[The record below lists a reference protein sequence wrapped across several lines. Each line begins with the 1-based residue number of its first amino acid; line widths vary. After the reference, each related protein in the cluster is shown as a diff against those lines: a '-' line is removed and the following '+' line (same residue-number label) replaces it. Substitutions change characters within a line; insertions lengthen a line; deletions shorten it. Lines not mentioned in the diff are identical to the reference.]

1 MYYEENFQWDIDINQ
16 IDAVSIVYLSEDG
29 RGGFPSHSHSYY
41 ELRYNKKS
49 EYIIDLND
57 RRIYIPEGSLVFIPP
72 LTIHSVHEE
81 VYPATLLQ
89 IQFIPKML
97 GVSHLA
103 KMVPV
108 VFPSGDLAKNGYLP
122 VPKESLLQKIL
133 DSMISYVPSA
143 ELTKEHPDGD
153 ITSED
158 FTPRIRLQQCTD
170 IFRLITLLV
179 QENQVEF
186 DYVDRKTTMYGEF
199 QKLLEYILNN
209 PEKEMTAREAADFM
223 HMSYYDFSR
232 NFTRKCGISYIHMV
246 NRIKIQRAK
255 DLLNN
260 TDLRVTDIASALD
273 YSSVSYFN
281 QVFRKYAGSA
291 PLAYREG
298 KTRHIS

>member
-1 MYYEENFQWDIDINQ
+1 MYYEENFQCDIDINQ
-16 IDAVSIVYLSEDG
+16 MDAVSVVYLSEDG
-29 RGGFPSHSHSYY
+29 RGFPSHSHSYY
-41 ELRYNKKS
+41 ELRYNEKG
-49 EYIIDLND
+49 EYIIDLNE
-57 RRIYIPEGSLVFIPP
+57 RRIYIPEDSLVFIPP
-72 LTIHSVHEE
+72 LTIHSFHEE
-81 VYPATLLQ
+81 GYPATFLQ

-143 ELTKEHPDGD
+143 ELTKEHLDCD

-260 TDLRVTDIASALD
+260 TDLSVTDIASALD

>member
-1 MYYEENFQWDIDINQ
+1 M
-16 IDAVSIVYLSEDG
+16 
-29 RGGFPSHSHSYY
+29 
-41 ELRYNKKS
+41 
-49 EYIIDLND
+49 
-57 RRIYIPEGSLVFIPP
+57 
-72 LTIHSVHEE
+72 
-81 VYPATLLQ
+81 
-89 IQFIPKML
+89 
-97 GVSHLA
+97 
-103 KMVPV
+103 
-108 VFPSGDLAKNGYLP
+108 
-122 VPKESLLQKIL
+122 
-133 DSMISYVPSA
+133 
-143 ELTKEHPDGD
+143 
-153 ITSED
+153 
-158 FTPRIRLQQCTD
+158 
-170 IFRLITLLV
+170 
-179 QENQVEF
+179 EF

-209 PEKEMTAREAADFM
+209 PEKEMSAREAADFM

-260 TDLRVTDIASALD
+260 TDLSVTDIASALD

>member
-1 MYYEENFQWDIDINQ
+1 MYYEENFQYDIDINQ
-16 IDAVSIVYLSEDG
+16 MDAVSVVYLLGDAS
-29 RGGFPSHSHSYY
+29 GFPSHSHSYY
-41 ELRYNKKS
+41 ELRYNKKG
-49 EYIIDLND
+49 EHTIELND
-57 RRIYIPEGSLVFIPP
+57 RRIYIPEDSLVFIPP

-89 IQFIPKML
+89 IQFIPRML

-122 VPKESLLQKIL
+122 VPKGSLLQEIL
-133 DSMISYVPSA
+133 DSMISYLPSV
-143 ELTKEHPDGD
+143 EPTKEHPDCD

-186 DYVDRKTTMYGEF
+186 DYVDRRTTMYGEF
-199 QKLLEYILNN
+199 QRLLEYILDN
-209 PEKEMTAREAADFM
+209 PEKEMSAREAADFM

-232 NFTRKCGISYIHMV
+232 NFTRKCGTSYIHMV
-246 NRIKIQRAK
+246 NQIKIQRAK

-260 TDLRVTDIASALD
+260 TDLSVTDIASTLE

-291 PLAYREG
+291 PLAYRAG
-298 KTRHIS
+298 KHRHIS

>member
-1 MYYEENFQWDIDINQ
+1 MYYEENFQCDIDINQ
-16 IDAVSIVYLSEDG
+16 IDAASIVYLFEDG

-49 EYIIDLND
+49 EHIIDLND

-89 IQFIPKML
+89 IQFMPKML

-143 ELTKEHPDGD
+143 
-153 ITSED
+153 
-158 FTPRIRLQQCTD
+158 
-170 IFRLITLLV
+170 
-179 QENQVEF
+179 
-186 DYVDRKTTMYGEF
+186 
-199 QKLLEYILNN
+199 
-209 PEKEMTAREAADFM
+209 
-223 HMSYYDFSR
+223 
-232 NFTRKCGISYIHMV
+232 
-246 NRIKIQRAK
+246 
-255 DLLNN
+255 
-260 TDLRVTDIASALD
+260 
-273 YSSVSYFN
+273 
-281 QVFRKYAGSA
+281 